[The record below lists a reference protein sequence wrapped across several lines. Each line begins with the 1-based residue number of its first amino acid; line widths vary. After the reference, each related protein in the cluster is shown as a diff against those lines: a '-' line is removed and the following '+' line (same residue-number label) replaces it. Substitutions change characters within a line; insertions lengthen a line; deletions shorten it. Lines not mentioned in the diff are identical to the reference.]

1 MAQDLTMGRPWKLV
15 LTFSLPIIIGNLLQ
29 QFYNAADSAIVGNLI
44 GQHALSAVGTCA
56 SLTMLF
62 TALAIGFSNGAA
74 IIVSQFYG
82 AKQFTEMRKAA
93 STAIILVFAIGLL
106 MSVIGVFTAYP
117 LLKYAL
123 GVPEENGVLDL
134 AASYFR
140 WYSVGLLFQFGYN
153 IFASILRSIG
163 DSKATLYFLLI
174 SSVINIGLDFLFV
187 ATFRWGVAGAA
198 IATVISQ
205 LCSCV
210 AGGVYMTRKYKLF
223 RFSRAEFRFHMDKCR
238 MIFEVGVPAA
248 LQQCVVS
255 CGHLLVQ
262 RLVNSYGSDMIAAF
276 ASAQRIEQFII
287 VPIISFQAGMSMYA
301 GQNTGAGRYDRV
313 KTGLWQGTAMSVG
326 VCAVLAAICT
336 IFTPTFIALFGVEG
350 TAFEYGCEYLRSMS
364 PLFLV
369 FSAYLVLLGMLQG
382 SGDVKL
388 AMCCT
393 LIALSVR
400 VAASYFMAWCTPLSY
415 RGIWWGM
422 FTGWC
427 VAAVVAYA
435 RFFSGKWMTKGLVKK
450 NEGA

>member
-1 MAQDLTMGRPWKLV
+1 MAQDLTMGRPWKLI
-15 LTFSLPIIIGNLLQ
+15 LSFSLPIIIGNLLQ

-62 TALAIGFSNGAA
+62 IALAIGFSNGAA

-82 AKQFTEMRKAA
+82 ARQFSEMRKAA
-93 STAIILVFAIGLL
+93 STAILLVFAIGLA
-106 MSVIGVFTAYP
+106 MSVLGVLAAYP

-123 GVPEENGVLDL
+123 GVPEENGVLEL
-134 AASYFR
+134 AATYFR
-140 WYSVGLLFQFGYN
+140 WYSVGLVFQFGYN
-153 IFASILRSIG
+153 IFASLLRSIG

-174 SSVINIGLDFLFV
+174 SSLVNIALDFLFV
-187 ATFRWGVAGAA
+187 AAFKWGVAGAA
-198 IATVISQ
+198 IATVFSQ

-210 AGGVYMTRKYKLF
+210 AGGLYMTRKYKLF
-223 RFSRAEFRFHMDKCR
+223 RFARGDFRFHMDKCR

-276 ASAQRIEQFII
+276 TSAQRIEQFII
-287 VPIISFQAGMSMYA
+287 VPIVSFQAGMSMYA
-301 GQNTGAGRYDRV
+301 GQNTGAGRHDRV

-326 VCAVLAAICT
+326 VCIVLAT
-336 IFTPTFIALFGVEG
+336 ISILFTPTFIGLFGVEG
-350 TAFEYGCEYLRSMS
+350 AAFTYGCEYLRQTA

-382 SGDVKL
+382 AGDVKL
-388 AMCCT
+388 AMFCT
-393 LIALSVR
+393 IIALSVR

-427 VAAVVAYA
+427 VAAIVAYA
-435 RFFSGKWMTKGLVKK
+435 RFFSGKWMSKALVNKQ
-450 NEGA
+450 